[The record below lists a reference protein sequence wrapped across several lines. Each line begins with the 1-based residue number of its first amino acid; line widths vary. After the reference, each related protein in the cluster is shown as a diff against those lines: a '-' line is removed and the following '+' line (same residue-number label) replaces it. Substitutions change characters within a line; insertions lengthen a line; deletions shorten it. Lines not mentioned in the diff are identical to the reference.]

1 MSAKGA
7 FANGLQGRH
16 VLMALIGFFGVML
29 VVNAIFTYYA
39 IATFGGGDTSKP
51 YQKGIRYNETIAA
64 AEGQVDRG
72 WQGAVSYTAQGTRLA
87 VNLSDRSGG
96 PVRGV
101 NMTGVA
107 GRPVTD
113 KDDVRL
119 QFKEQT
125 PGVYVAEARLAPGQW
140 IVTAESLDLTA
151 SGQPMFR
158 LKKRLLVEGP

>member
-7 FANGLQGRH
+7 FGNGLQGRH
-16 VLMALIGFFGVML
+16 VLLALIGFFGVML

-64 AEGQVDRG
+64 AERQVDRG
-72 WQGAVSYTAQGTRLA
+72 WEGAVSYTAQAKRLA
-87 VNLSDRSGG
+87 VNLSDRSGS
-96 PVRGV
+96 PVPGIEL
-101 NMTGVA
+101 TGLA

-113 KDDVRL
+113 KDDIRL
-119 QFKEQT
+119 QFKEHA